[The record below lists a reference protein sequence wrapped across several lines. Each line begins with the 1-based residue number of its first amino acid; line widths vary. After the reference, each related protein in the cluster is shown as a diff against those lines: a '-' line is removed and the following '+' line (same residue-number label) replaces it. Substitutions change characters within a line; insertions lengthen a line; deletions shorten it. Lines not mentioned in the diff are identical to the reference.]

1 MESIEMVR
9 DNEKGDNVKLHGG
22 TGDAEWLFIVTELQ

>member
-1 MESIEMVR
+1 MEI
-9 DNEKGDNVKLHGG
+9 DNEKGDNMKLHRG